1 MAEESNEYIYAG
13 FWRRYAAVFLDAVI
27 ALGIFLLALLAAGAI
42 GIFDSSL
49 FFANYI
55 VQAQLGYIDY
65 SQNPLLWSTWFIFL
79 FFYLVVTMSLY
90 GATPGK
96 RFFGIAVISKNEHLR
111 ISIIRSFFR
120 YILYFIS
127 SILLFLP
134 FLTQL
139 FTKKRQ
145 TLYDLMVKT
154 IVIKGK
160 FVNGELTNTE
170 DAFTKKWLV
179 FLLSIAWL
187 LIPIFFIIGL
197 PAYVGYM
204 EKDRQN
210 QALIEEGIELAIAES
225 NQNESSEISESQSSS
240 SQIIGDNKNK
250 FIDVNNNYSIIGMD
264 ENSTAHYIKTYS
276 IKDLD
281 NDKRE
286 AIFKLNMPS
295 IDASSKIKQVIDC
308 KHFKIQTI
316 EGDIFEQQHLKGG
329 STFIPNASEKNA
341 KAILGN
347 SLDMKKYA
355 AVCGGQV
362 FSALALPGFNLPD
375 TSLGIVDSSKGD
387 PQFYRNGDKY
397 RAWFVL
403 TIPSG
408 SKNIDEFKN
417 YSLFNEINCKTSS
430 VTPLLI
436 TEFEGTA
443 NRNTDKYKT
452 SSITTGQINNTMT
465 AMNKKIPKT
474 TELVKKAI
482 ISYFCSTSN

>member
-1 MAEESNEYIYAG
+1 M
-13 FWRRYAAVFLDAVI
+13 
-27 ALGIFLLALLAAGAI
+27 LL
-42 GIFDSSL
+42 
-49 FFANYI
+49 
-55 VQAQLGYIDY
+55 
-65 SQNPLLWSTWFIFL
+65 
-79 FFYLVVTMSLY
+79 
-90 GATPGK
+90 
-96 RFFGIAVISKNEHLR
+96 
-111 ISIIRSFFR
+111 
-120 YILYFIS
+120 
-127 SILLFLP
+127 LP

-160 FVNGELTNTE
+160 FVNGELIETE
-170 DAFTKKWLV
+170 GAFTKKWLV
-179 FLLSIAWL
+179 VLLPIGLL
-187 LIPIFFIIGL
+187 LIPILFIFGI
-197 PAYVGYM
+197 PAYYGYM
-204 EKDRQN
+204 EAEQN
-210 QALIEEGIELAIAES
+210 QVAAIQDSTQNQPSEIAEQQS
-225 NQNESSEISESQSSS
+225 SQS
-240 SQIIGDNKNK
+240 QPIKANENK
-250 FIDVNNNYSIIGMD
+250 FIDDNYAIIGKDKNNN
-264 ENSTAHYIKTYS
+264 NHYIKTYS
-276 IKDLD
+276 IKNLD
-281 NDKRE
+281 NDRRE

-308 KHFKIQTI
+308 KNFKIQTI
-316 EGDIFEQQHLKGG
+316 EGEIFEQQHLKGSG
-329 STFIPNASEKNA
+329 TFVPNASEKNA

-474 TELVKKAI
+474 TELVNKAI
-482 ISYFCSTSN
+482 ISYFCSASN

>member
-1 MAEESNEYIYAG
+1 MSDDSNEYIYAG

-27 ALGIFLLALLAAGAI
+27 ALGIFFLALFVAGAI

-55 VQAQLGYIDY
+55 VQAQSGYIDY
-65 SQNPLLWSTWFIFL
+65 SQNPLLWLIWFSFL
-79 FFYLVVTMSLY
+79 FFYLVVTISFY

-96 RFFGIAVISKNEHLR
+96 RFFGITVISKTDHLR

-139 FTKKRQ
+139 FTRKRQ

-160 FVNGELTNTE
+160 FVNGELTETE

-187 LIPIFFIIGL
+187 LIPILFIVVAI
-197 PAYVGYM
+197 PAYYGYM
-204 EKDRQN
+204 EAKQN
-210 QALIEEGIELAIAES
+210 QADAMQDSIQ
-225 NQNESSEISESQSSS
+225 NQPLEISEQQSSQSQS
-240 SQIIGDNKNK
+240 IGDSENK
-250 FIDVNNNYSIIGMD
+250 FIDDNYAIIGID
-264 ENSTAHYIKTYS
+264 ENSTTHYIKTYS

-308 KHFKIQTI
+308 KNFKIQTI
-316 EGDIFEQQHLKGG
+316 EGEIFEQQHLKGT

-341 KAILGN
+341 KPILSN

-355 AVCGGQV
+355 AVCGGQFFAV
-362 FSALALPGFNLPD
+362 SVLPGFNLPD
-375 TSLGIVDSSKGD
+375 TTLGIIESPKGGR
-387 PQFYRNGDKY
+387 QFYRNGDKY
-397 RAWFVL
+397 RAWFTL

-408 SKNIDEFKN
+408 QKNIDEFKN

-430 VTPLLI
+430 VKTLLI
-436 TEFEGTA
+436 TEFDGAA
-443 NRNTDKYKT
+443 NGNTDKYKT

-465 AMNKKIPKT
+465 AMNKRIPKT

-482 ISYFCSTSN
+482 ISYFCDASN

>member
-1 MAEESNEYIYAG
+1 MSEDSNEYIYAG
-13 FWRRYAAVFLDAVI
+13 FWRRFAAIVI
-27 ALGIFLLALLAAGAI
+27 DGIVSFGIFLLALLAADVI
-42 GIFDSSL
+42 GIFDLSL
-49 FFANYI
+49 FFADYMI
-55 VQAQLGYIDY
+55 QAQSGYIDY
-65 SQNPLLWSTWFIFL
+65 SQNPLLYSIWFIFL
-79 FFYLVVTMSLY
+79 FFYYAVTMSLY

-96 RFFGIAVISKNEHLR
+96 RFFSIAVISKNNHLR
-111 ISIIRSFFR
+111 IGIIRSVFR
-120 YILYFIS
+120 FILYFIS
-127 SILLFLP
+127 TLLLLLP

-145 TLYDLMVKT
+145 TLHDLMVKT

-160 FVNGELTNTE
+160 FVNGELTETE
-170 DAFTKKWLV
+170 DVFTKKWLV
-179 FLLSIAWL
+179 FLLPVGFL
-187 LIPIFFIIGL
+187 LTITLFVVGI
-197 PAYVGYM
+197 PAYHGYM
-204 EKDRQN
+204 EAEQN
-210 QALIEEGIELAIAES
+210 QVAAMPGSIQNQPSEIAEQPS
-225 NQNESSEISESQSSS
+225 SQS
-240 SQIIGDNKNK
+240 QPIGANEDK
-250 FIDVNNNYSIIGMD
+250 FIDDNYAIIGKDKNNN
-264 ENSTAHYIKTYS
+264 NHYIKTYS
-276 IKDLD
+276 IKNLA

-482 ISYFCSTSN
+482 ISYFCSASN

>member
-13 FWRRYAAVFLDAVI
+13 FWRRFAAVFLDAVLG
-27 ALGIFLLALLAAGAI
+27 LGIFLSALLVAGAI

-55 VQAQLGYIDY
+55 VQAQSGYIDY
-65 SQNPLLWSTWFIFL
+65 SQNPLLWLTYFIFL

-96 RFFGIAVISKNEHLR
+96 RFFGIAVISKRDHLR
-111 ISIIRSFFR
+111 ISVIWSFFR

-127 SILLFLP
+127 TILLFLP
-134 FLTQL
+134 FLTQP

-145 TLYDLMVKT
+145 TLYDLMIKT

-160 FVNGELTNTE
+160 FVNGELTETE
-170 DAFTKKWLV
+170 DEFTKKWLV
-179 FLLSIAWL
+179 FLLSIAWF

-225 NQNESSEISESQSSS
+225 NQNESSKISEPQPSQS
-240 SQIIGDNKNK
+240 QPIKANENK
-250 FIDVNNNYSIIGMD
+250 FIDDNYAIIGMD
-264 ENSTAHYIKTYS
+264 ENSTSHYIKTYS
-276 IKDLD
+276 IKNLA

-295 IDASSKIKQVIDC
+295 IDASTKIKQVIDC
-308 KHFKIQTI
+308 KNFKIQTI
-316 EGDIFEQQHLKGG
+316 EGEIFEQQHLKGS

-474 TELVKKAI
+474 TELVNKAI
-482 ISYFCSTSN
+482 ISYFCDASN

>member
-1 MAEESNEYIYAG
+1 MADESNEYIYAG
-13 FWRRYAAVFLDAVI
+13 FWRRYAAVFLDAVL
-27 ALGIFLLALLAAGAI
+27 ALGIFLSALLVAGAI

-55 VQAQLGYIDY
+55 VQAQSGYIDY
-65 SQNPLLWSTWFIFL
+65 SQNPLLWSNYFIFL
-79 FFYLVVTMSLY
+79 IFYLVVTMSLY

-96 RFFGIAVISKNEHLR
+96 RFLGIAVISKTDHLR
-111 ISIIRSFFR
+111 IGIIRSFFR
-120 YILYFIS
+120 FILYFIS
-127 SILLFLP
+127 SMLLLP

-160 FVNGELTNTE
+160 FVNGELTETE
-170 DAFTKKWLV
+170 DVFTKKWLV

-187 LIPIFFIIGL
+187 LIPILFIVVAI
-197 PAYVGYM
+197 PAYYGYM
-204 EKDRQN
+204 EAKQN
-210 QALIEEGIELAIAES
+210 QADAMQDSIQ
-225 NQNESSEISESQSSS
+225 NQPLEISEQQSSQSQS
-240 SQIIGDNKNK
+240 IGDSENK
-250 FIDVNNNYSIIGMD
+250 FIDDNYAIIGID
-264 ENSTAHYIKTYS
+264 ENSTTHYIKTYS

-308 KHFKIQTI
+308 KNFKIQTI
-316 EGDIFEQQHLKGG
+316 EGEIFEQQHLKGS
-329 STFIPNASEKNA
+329 STFVPNASEKNA

-387 PQFYRNGDKY
+387 PQFYRKGYKY
-397 RAWFVL
+397 RPWFVL
-403 TIPSG
+403 TIQSG
-408 SKNIDEFKN
+408 SKNNDEFKN

-482 ISYFCSTSN
+482 ISYFCSASN

>member
-13 FWRRYAAVFLDAVI
+13 FWRRYAAITLDAVI
-27 ALGIFLLALLAAGAI
+27 VLSIFLSALLVAGAI

-65 SQNPLLWSTWFIFL
+65 SQNPLLWSTYFIFL
-79 FFYLVVTMSLY
+79 FFYLIVPMSLY

-96 RFFGIAVISKNEHLR
+96 RFFGIAVISKNNHLR

-127 SILLFLP
+127 LIILFLP

-145 TLYDLMVKT
+145 TLYDLMIKT

-160 FVNGELTNTE
+160 FVNGELTETE
-170 DAFTKKWLV
+170 DVFTKKWLV
-179 FLLSIAWL
+179 FLLSIAL
-187 LIPIFFIIGL
+187 FLIPTFFIIGL

-225 NQNESSEISESQSSS
+225 NQNQSSEISEQPSSQS
-240 SQIIGDNKNK
+240 QPIGANENK
-250 FIDVNNNYSIIGMD
+250 FIDDNYAIIGKDKNNN
-264 ENSTAHYIKTYS
+264 NHYIKTYS
-276 IKDLD
+276 IKNLD
-281 NDKRE
+281 NGKRE

-308 KHFKIQTI
+308 KNFKIQTI
-316 EGDIFEQQHLKGG
+316 EGEIFEQQHLKGS
-329 STFIPNASEKNA
+329 STFVPNASEKNA

-362 FSALALPGFNLPD
+362 FSTSVLPGFNLPD
-375 TSLGIVDSSKGD
+375 TTLGIVNSSKGD

-397 RAWFVL
+397 RAWFTL

-408 SKNIDEFKN
+408 PKNIDEFKN
-417 YSLFNEINCKTSS
+417 YSLFSEINCKTSS
-430 VTPLLI
+430 IKTLLI
-436 TEFEGTA
+436 TEFDGAA
-443 NRNTDKYKT
+443 NGNTDKYKT
-452 SSITTGQINNTMT
+452 SYITTGKINRTMS
-465 AMNKKIPKT
+465 AMNKRIPKT

-482 ISYFCSTSN
+482 IPYFCNATN

>member
-1 MAEESNEYIYAG
+1 MSDDSNEYIYAG

-27 ALGIFLLALLAAGAI
+27 ALGIFFLALFVAGAI

-55 VQAQLGYIDY
+55 VQAQSGYIDY
-65 SQNPLLWSTWFIFL
+65 SQNPLLWLIWFSFL

-96 RFFGIAVISKNEHLR
+96 RFFGIAVISKTDHLR

-139 FTKKRQ
+139 FTRKRQ

-160 FVNGELTNTE
+160 FVNAELTDTE

-187 LIPIFFIIGL
+187 LIPILFIVVAI
-197 PAYVGYM
+197 PAYYGYM
-204 EKDRQN
+204 EAKQN
-210 QALIEEGIELAIAES
+210 QADAMQDSIQ
-225 NQNESSEISESQSSS
+225 NQPLEISEQQSSQSQS
-240 SQIIGDNKNK
+240 IGDSENK
-250 FIDVNNNYSIIGMD
+250 FIDDNYAIIGID
-264 ENSTAHYIKTYS
+264 ENSTTHYIKTYS
-276 IKDLD
+276 IKDFD

-316 EGDIFEQQHLKGG
+316 EGEIFEQQHLKGS
-329 STFIPNASEKNA
+329 STFVPNASEKNA
-341 KAILGN
+341 KPILSN

-355 AVCGGQV
+355 AVCGGQFFAV
-362 FSALALPGFNLPD
+362 SVLPGFNLPD
-375 TSLGIVDSSKGD
+375 TTLGIVDSSKGE

-397 RAWFVL
+397 RAWFTL

-436 TEFEGTA
+436 TEFDGTA
-443 NRNTDKYKT
+443 NGNTDKYKT

-465 AMNKKIPKT
+465 AMNKRIPKT

-482 ISYFCSTSN
+482 ISYFCDASN

>member
-1 MAEESNEYIYAG
+1 MTMRQG
-13 FWRRYAAVFLDAVI
+13 LDDNMEI
-27 ALGIFLLALLAAGAI
+27 L
-42 GIFDSSL
+42 
-49 FFANYI
+49 
-55 VQAQLGYIDY
+55 
-65 SQNPLLWSTWFIFL
+65 
-79 FFYLVVTMSLY
+79 
-90 GATPGK
+90 
-96 RFFGIAVISKNEHLR
+96 VIS
-111 ISIIRSFFR
+111 
-120 YILYFIS
+120 IL
-127 SILLFLP
+127 
-134 FLTQL
+134 
-139 FTKKRQ
+139 
-145 TLYDLMVKT
+145 V
-154 IVIKGK
+154 
-160 FVNGELTNTE
+160 
-170 DAFTKKWLV
+170 
-179 FLLSIAWL
+179 
-187 LIPIFFIIGL
+187 
-197 PAYVGYM
+197 
-204 EKDRQN
+204 
-210 QALIEEGIELAIAES
+210 
-225 NQNESSEISESQSSS
+225 
-240 SQIIGDNKNK
+240 
-250 FIDVNNNYSIIGMD
+250 
-264 ENSTAHYIKTYS
+264 
-276 IKDLD
+276 
-281 NDKRE
+281 
-286 AIFKLNMPS
+286 
-295 IDASSKIKQVIDC
+295 SSKYSDKC
-308 KHFKIQTI
+308 S
-316 EGDIFEQQHLKGG
+316 EIFEQQHLKGS

-474 TELVKKAI
+474 TELVNKAI
-482 ISYFCSTSN
+482 ISYFCDASN